1 MLDENTRNKLAT
13 MQRSLAKAGVAHLA
27 VFGSR
32 ARGSAKPES
41 DLDVLIE
48 MLPDRKFSLFDLVG
62 VEQTLSAATGL
73 RTNAIMKRSLDEKFK
88 DRIESD
94 IIEIF

>member
-1 MLDENTRNKLAT
+1 MLDLDIRNRLAT
-13 MQRSLAKAGVAHLA
+13 VQPSLVSAGIAHLA

-48 MLPDRKFSLFDLVG
+48 LLPERKFSLFDLVG
-62 VEQTLSAATGL
+62 VEQTLSEATGL
-73 RTNAIMKRSLDEKFK
+73 RANAIMRRSLDAKFRE
-88 DRIESD
+88 RIEPE
-94 IIEIF
+94 IVEIF